1 MVKMTYFRYNYIKL
15 TLYMQKIIIS
25 SNQVGKNTKI
35 HQKIAKNT
43 INYPKFASTLSI
55 KAT

>member
-1 MVKMTYFRYNYIKL
+1 
-15 TLYMQKIIIS
+15 MQKIIIS